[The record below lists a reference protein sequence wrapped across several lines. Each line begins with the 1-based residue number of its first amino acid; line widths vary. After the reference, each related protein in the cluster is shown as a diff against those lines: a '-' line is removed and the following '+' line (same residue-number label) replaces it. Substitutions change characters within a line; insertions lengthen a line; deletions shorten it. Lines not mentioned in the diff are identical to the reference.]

1 MKKVFV
7 VKLVLLLLVFSPL
20 NAEVISVAPEFEQRY
35 ENILSELRC
44 LVCQNQTVAES
55 SSDLA
60 NDLRIEVKEM
70 IEKGASDQEIFDFMS
85 DRYGDFVLYNPPVK
99 PRTLLLWIGPFVLLI
114 GGVMLAILLVRNR
127 SKSVVDSD
135 LSDQDKQEVIKNLR
149 TAIVPAIDIEVA
161 LS

>member
-85 DRYGDFVLYNPPVK
+85 DRYGDFVLYNPPLK

-114 GGVMLAILLVRNR
+114 GGVMLAILLVRKR

-135 LSDQDKQEVIKNLR
+135 LSDQDKQRLKDLLNEENKK
-149 TAIVPAIDIEVA
+149 
-161 LS
+161 